1 MEIKVWSTRL
11 VWATM
16 LIGVVRYAAA
26 FAASDVGKITGTAS
40 NILTVFLAITGIGM
54 GILDTVGG
62 GLLFNG
68 WSRVFP
74 RTGQRWSPKFITL
87 TICVFTLLIS
97 GLFIL
102 VPFTMSRISQESVL
116 DALGGK
122 SSIWAWIWSTMVNL
136 IPYILIAG
144 VFTGNKL
151 VTSLETDGGGN
162 VSGNLPRNLPESSQ
176 NEEKLSRN
184 LPMDWRKIRPL
195 LTKEQVEFIAKHDP
209 KEIVAALAQS
219 GFSVPP
225 RTASNWRVYAAT
237 ELGIGLEGKK

>member
-1 MEIKVWSTRL
+1 MEIKIWSNRL

-40 NILTVFLAITGIGM
+40 NILTIFLAFTGIGM

-122 SSIWAWIWSTMVNL
+122 SSIWAWVWSTMVNL

-144 VFTGNKL
+144 VFTGNKM
-151 VTSLETDGGGN
+151 VTSLETESGAQ
-162 VSGNLPRNLPESSQ
+162 VSGKLPESSQ
-176 NEEKLSRN
+176 SDQKVSSN

-195 LTKEQVEFIAKHDP
+195 LTNEQVEFIANHDP
-209 KEIVAALAQS
+209 REIVAALAKS

-237 ELGIGLEGKK
+237 ELGIRLETRQ